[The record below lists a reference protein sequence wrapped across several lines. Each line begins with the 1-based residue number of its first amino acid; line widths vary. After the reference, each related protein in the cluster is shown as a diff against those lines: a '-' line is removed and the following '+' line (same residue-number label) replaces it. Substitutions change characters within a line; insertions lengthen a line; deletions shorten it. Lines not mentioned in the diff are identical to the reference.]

1 LSPFFYQNLLGAAA
15 PDYDV
20 RTDHYDASNT
30 TNDNDPE
37 YSLWGA
43 RFNTK
48 RSKDTWTFGYK

>member
-1 LSPFFYQNLLGAAA
+1 VLLHQITMF
-15 PDYDV
+15 V
-20 RTDHYDASNT
+20 QTTTSNT